1 MKKIATLALCFCAV
15 QSAIQAFPSRQVLH
29 FSYYDDD
36 RITTQMPRTPNFM
49 RSRRDV
55 GVDRGVMALYE
66 YTILD
71 ALGTVS
77 LHIGGNVGRWESGLE
92 QLVTGS
98 AFLSGRL
105 WVFHLL
111 FFHPYFEYSLL
122 GPTIISKDSFANMQF
137 KSNILFQ
144 NFFGVGMDIG
154 ESRGFSVDL
163 KTIRYYE
170 SDNFHPQDGFRVPI
184 IASVGV
190 IF

>member
-1 MKKIATLALCFCAV
+1 MLAFCACAV
-15 QSAIQAFPSRQVLH
+15 QWTLSAFPARQVLQI
-29 FSYYDDD
+29 SYYDDD
-36 RITTQMPRTPNFM
+36 KITTQMPKTPNFM

-71 ALGTVS
+71 VLGAVS
-77 LHIGGNVGRWESGLE
+77 LHVGGNVGRWERGSE

-105 WVFHLL
+105 WVLHLL
-111 FFHPYFEYSLL
+111 FLHPYFEYSLL
-122 GPTIISKDSFANMQF
+122 GPTIASRDNFADMKF

-154 ESRGFSVDL
+154 ESRGFSIDI